1 MDLTTC
7 VGGEAPDENTSLMD
21 AKCSSEDDV
30 ETNCTGTLP
39 PPLPTYTL
47 RREEFKRFFKEVPDS
62 ERLLVDY
69 PCALQRDILLQGRL
83 YLTDNW
89 LCFYSN
95 VFRGT
100 KFTLLLKD
108 IEQLTKEKTARLIPN
123 AMVVRTTMERLFLTS
138 FSAREKS
145 YLEVFRMWQNALMD
159 KPLTPKESLQMVQQ
173 HYGTEL
179 GLSHEEMDSL
189 RFSAES
195 SMQSSVAARSAG
207 GDTTLARPETSSPQ
221 DKDFPSPSD
230 SRKVAIEHD
239 HPRTSLDRF
248 IPERGSKRCSPA
260 PERST
265 TGERGSKRCS
275 PAPEHSNNGERGSK
289 RCSPAPEH
297 SNNGERGSKRCSPA
311 PEHSNNGERGSKRCS
326 SAPERSTSGES
337 EDSVE
342 EEEGVGVPQ
351 EEGRRYLN
359 RVFHVSASRM
369 FQLLFSDSAFI
380 RSFMNVRKITEPT
393 FTEWQKNPAGNSERS
408 LNYTITI
415 SNPLIG
421 KFSTAT
427 EKQTLYKDSQDGHYY
442 LVDSE
447 VYTHDV
453 PYSEYFYTH
462 NRYYI
467 RRHSKHKC
475 RLTVF
480 TDVKYKKQPWSLI
493 KSFITK
499 NSWNGIEDYF
509 RELETELLEEEN
521 VITQGGGDSG
531 KVGGLLRRRRRTLS
545 RTLLQHMKP
554 NKPDQHSDG
563 GVQTSNP
570 ARWNLPS
577 MVAAMS
583 VILLIVTLLN
593 VALFYKLWAMEDVAQ
608 RIYLTTKHRLRDSA
622 VPESTSRPG
631 PAFMTGEEAQL
642 LQSVLQNSIK
652 LLEQLRTSLILLQH
666 NFANQTRQ

>member
-1 MDLTTC
+1 MHLITC
-7 VGGEAPDENTSLMD
+7 LGGEAADENTSLMD
-21 AKCSSEDDV
+21 GKYSSEDGA
-30 ETNCTGTLP
+30 EKTTTAS
-39 PPLPTYTL
+39 LPTYTL
-47 RREEFKRFFKEVPDS
+47 RRDEFKRFFKEVPDS

-95 VFRGT
+95 VFFGT

-123 AMVVRTTMERLFLTS
+123 AMVVRSTTERLFLTS
-138 FSAREKS
+138 FSARDKS
-145 YLEVFRMWQNALMD
+145 YVEVFRMWQNALMD

-207 GDTTLARPETSSPQ
+207 GDTALARPETSSPQ
-221 DKDFPSPSD
+221 DKDFPSPIG
-230 SRKVAIEHD
+230 SRKVTIEHD
-239 HPRTSLDRF
+239 HRRTSLDGFTPERGSKHCS
-248 IPERGSKRCSPA
+248 PAPERSTTGERGSKRCSPA

-275 PAPEHSNNGERGSK
+275 PAPEHSTT
-289 RCSPAPEH
+289 
-297 SNNGERGSKRCSPA
+297 
-311 PEHSNNGERGSKRCS
+311 GERGSKRCS
-326 SAPERSTSGES
+326 SAPERSSTGGS
-337 EDSVE
+337 EDSVD
-342 EEEGVGVPQ
+342 EEEGVGLPQ

-359 RVFHVSASRM
+359 RVFHVSAGRM
-369 FQLLFSDSAFI
+369 FQLLFSDSPFI
-380 RSFMNVRKITEPT
+380 RSFMNVRKITEPS

-453 PYSEYFYTH
+453 PYSDYFYTH

-480 TDVKYKKQPWSLI
+480 TDVKYKKQPWGLI

-521 VITQGGGDSG
+521 AITQGGGDSG
-531 KVGGLLRRRRRTLS
+531 KAGGLLRRRRRTLS

-563 GVQTSNP
+563 GVQTSSP

-642 LQSVLQNSIK
+642 LKSVLQNSIK

>member
-1 MDLTTC
+1 MLDDFVHRAGSPQQMHLITC
-7 VGGEAPDENTSLMD
+7 LGGEAADENTSLMD
-21 AKCSSEDDV
+21 GKHSSEDGA
-30 ETNCTGTLP
+30 EKTTTAS
-39 PPLPTYTL
+39 LPTYTL
-47 RREEFKRFFKEVPDS
+47 RRDEFKRFFKEVPDS

-95 VFRGT
+95 VFFGT

-123 AMVVRTTMERLFLTS
+123 AMVVRSTTERLFLTS
-138 FSAREKS
+138 FSARDKS
-145 YLEVFRMWQNALMD
+145 YVEVFRMWQNALMD

-195 SMQSSVAARSAG
+195 SMQSSVAVRSAG
-207 GDTTLARPETSSPQ
+207 GDTALARPETSSPQ
-221 DKDFPSPSD
+221 DKDFPSPIG
-230 SRKVAIEHD
+230 SRKVTIEHD
-239 HPRTSLDRF
+239 HRRTSLDGFTPERGSKHCS
-248 IPERGSKRCSPA
+248 PAPERSTTGERGSKRCSPA

-275 PAPEHSNNGERGSK
+275 PAPEHSTT
-289 RCSPAPEH
+289 
-297 SNNGERGSKRCSPA
+297 
-311 PEHSNNGERGSKRCS
+311 GERGSKRCS
-326 SAPERSTSGES
+326 SAPERSSTGGS
-337 EDSVE
+337 EDSVD
-342 EEEGVGVPQ
+342 EEEGVGLPQ

-359 RVFHVSASRM
+359 RVFHVSAGRM
-369 FQLLFSDSAFI
+369 FQLLFSDSPFI
-380 RSFMNVRKITEPT
+380 RSFMNVRKITEPS

-453 PYSEYFYTH
+453 PYSDYFYTH

-480 TDVKYKKQPWSLI
+480 TDVKYKKQPWGLI

-521 VITQGGGDSG
+521 AITQGGGDSG
-531 KVGGLLRRRRRTLS
+531 KAGGLLRRRRRTLS
-545 RTLLQHMKP
+545 RTMLQHMKP

-563 GVQTSNP
+563 GVQTSSP

-642 LQSVLQNSIK
+642 LKSVLQNSIK